1 MKETRNYGDSGSCN
15 NNVNCPEGDP
25 WQDHNRSV
33 AMILT
38 AGGSRICS
46 GALIN
51 NVRQDQTQYFLTA
64 NHCLG
69 GNNNW
74 IFMFNYESPGC
85 SNQNGPTNQT
95 VQGSILRASRS
106 TSDFALLELTE
117 TIPSSYNVNYAGW
130 SAVNTPPQDPVC
142 IHHPSGDIKKISFD
156 YDAGV
161 SDGWSNN
168 DGSHWR
174 IVSWEDGTTEPGSSG
189 APLFDDN
196 YRIVGQL
203 HGGQASCSF
212 NFNDYFGKFSASWD
226 WGNNSSSRLKDW
238 LDPDNT
244 GTLILDSYD
253 TGSTAELTY
262 TPSEM
267 EFTMGSDE
275 TDHQTL
281 LIINSGE
288 EGSVLIFEIDE
299 NTGWISVNPIDGEID
314 SGMSQNIVVTVNT
327 NGMNEGYYQ
336 GTISISSNVGNFEIP
351 VYLTVSGMIN
361 IDQEYFYGWNLV
373 GIPVESES
381 TFYLDIF
388 PDAVTGTMYSFISGF
403 GYQAEENLETGT
415 GYWLRMS
422 QNNTITFAG
431 GEINELIIPLLEG
444 WNLISGISNP
454 VSTGSLIDP
463 SGLIVSNSIYGYNS
477 GYFVPENFEP
487 GKAYWLRSSGVG
499 NIVLTSTSTE
509 SNRRIGSFI
518 SNGKNSLRI
527 LD

>member
-1 MKETRNYGDSGSCN
+1 
-15 NNVNCPEGDP
+15 
-25 WQDHNRSV
+25 
-33 AMILT
+33 
-38 AGGSRICS
+38 
-46 GALIN
+46 
-51 NVRQDQTQYFLTA
+51 
-64 NHCLG
+64 
-69 GNNNW
+69 
-74 IFMFNYESPGC
+74 
-85 SNQNGPTNQT
+85 
-95 VQGSILRASRS
+95 
-106 TSDFALLELTE
+106 
-117 TIPSSYNVNYAGW
+117 
-130 SAVNTPPQDPVC
+130 
-142 IHHPSGDIKKISFD
+142 
-156 YDAGV
+156 
-161 SDGWSNN
+161 
-168 DGSHWR
+168 
-174 IVSWEDGTTEPGSSG
+174 
-189 APLFDDN
+189 
-196 YRIVGQL
+196 
-203 HGGQASCSF
+203 
-212 NFNDYFGKFSASWD
+212 WD
-226 WGNNSSSRLKDW
+226 WGSNSSSRLKDW

-422 QNNTITFAG
+422 QN
-431 GEINELIIPLLEG
+431 
-444 WNLISGISNP
+444 
-454 VSTGSLIDP
+454 
-463 SGLIVSNSIYGYNS
+463 
-477 GYFVPENFEP
+477 
-487 GKAYWLRSSGVG
+487 
-499 NIVLTSTSTE
+499 
-509 SNRRIGSFI
+509 
-518 SNGKNSLRI
+518 
-527 LD
+527 